1 MKPLSSGTFL
11 CSKCKGRLWCG
22 QKRCPIVTNFYSK
35 AGTKSV
41 VDSTYLEGS
50 SPPSV
55 FVGSYNYPKV
65 FVGPMV
71 PPRHGDTSFMDTPEM
86 WRGKTMWD
94 IIDFR
99 FQLVRGKFVTDV
111 KNFKGK
117 IIERTREIAL
127 SEQSPSAEVEFKNKP
142 RGRTFNSETQPFGPS
157 ANVIGLN
164 IENQG
169 YNKKIEKAFY
179 DTDLKAVPA
188 VVDLYKNG
196 VLISKIQKAFSVGA
210 FGIEKNRRFVP
221 TRWSITAVDD
231 VISKHLISQIK
242 TYPMIN
248 EFLVYEHAAL
258 DNHWF
263 VLMIPHEWSYEQ
275 MEAWYPKTMW
285 NPSDAIGISSGWEG
299 FKKRKGYPETGGCYF
314 STRLAATE
322 HLANMRRQAAVI
334 IFREIHPG
342 YTVPVG
348 VWHTRESIRDAVK
361 KAPIRFTS
369 MNDALE
375 YLSKRLTIPMKSWV
389 EKSNLLRSLMRQRKL
404 SDFIKPF

>member
-1 MKPLSSGTFL
+1 MNLCVRCKGTRILCGKSSCPLLIKFYSYMRTKPL
-11 CSKCKGRLWCG
+11 
-22 QKRCPIVTNFYSK
+22 I
-35 AGTKSV
+35 
-41 VDSTYLEGS
+41 DSTTLNGS
-50 SPPSV
+50 SPPAC
-55 FVGSYNYPKV
+55 FVGSYGYPKV
-65 FVGPMV
+65 FVGPLV
-71 PPRHGDTSFMDTPEM
+71 PPKHGDTSFMDTPEM

-94 IIDFR
+94 IVDFR

-111 KNFKGK
+111 KNFEGK

-127 SEQSPSAEVEFKNKP
+127 AQESPSAEVEFKNKP
-142 RGRTFNSETQPFGPS
+142 RGLSFNSETQPFGPS

-164 IENQG
+164 IENKG

-210 FGIEKNRRFVP
+210 FGIGKSRRFVP

-231 VISKHLISQIK
+231 MISKHLIEQVK
-242 TYPMIN
+242 TFPLIN
-248 EFLVYEHAAL
+248 EYLVYEHAAL
-258 DNHWF
+258 DNRWF

-275 MEAWYPKTMW
+275 MEAWYPKTLW
-285 NPSDAIGISSGWEG
+285 NPSDAIDISTAWEG
-299 FKKRKGYPETGGCYF
+299 FNGLKGYPDTAGCYF

-322 HLANMRRQAAVI
+322 YLANERRQAAVI
-334 IFREIHPG
+334 VFREIHPG

-361 KAPIRFTS
+361 KTPVRFSS
-369 MNDALE
+369 MSGALD
-375 YLSKRLTIPMKSWV
+375 YLSKKMTIPVKRWV
-389 EKSNLLRSLMRQRKL
+389 EKSSLLRNLMRQRKL